1 MAKEFEHI
9 VVGGSDNIELVEHA
23 RSIELDGGV
32 SETHWSGVRAKI
44 CWSRPKTARIEGA
57 RTDNCVPYAI
67 KAALEVGVE
76 QVTVGL
82 RKCRIDRRDSGDNS
96 NLRLRKRQIEDVLG
110 QLKGDPRIKF
120 DPEIIP

>member
-44 CWSRPKTARIEGA
+44 CWSQPKPQE
-57 RTDNCVPYAI
+57 
-67 KAALEVGVE
+67 
-76 QVTVGL
+76 
-82 RKCRIDRRDSGDNS
+82 
-96 NLRLRKRQIEDVLG
+96 
-110 QLKGDPRIKF
+110 
-120 DPEIIP
+120 